1 MSPGAVVAI
10 IFVVIFIIGIGVGV
24 IAVIALSALRAER
37 NDELTTGDPAELSRG
52 ATGVPGHWDGM
63 NSDDDRSRWPGEASN
78 GFSGEEP

>member
-10 IFVVIFIIGIGVGV
+10 VFVVIFIIGVGVGV

-37 NDELTTGDPAELSRG
+37 NTSSKARDPAELSRG

-63 NSDDDRSRWPGEASN
+63 NSDDRPRWPGDTSN

>member
-10 IFVVIFIIGIGVGV
+10 VFVVIFIIGVGVGV

-37 NDELTTGDPAELSRG
+37 NTNSTARDPAELSRG

-63 NSDDDRSRWPGEASN
+63 ISDDRSPWPGDASN
-78 GFSGEEP
+78 GLHGEEP

>member
-10 IFVVIFIIGIGVGV
+10 VFVVIFIIGVGVGV

-37 NDELTTGDPAELSRG
+37 NDELTSSDPADLGRG

-63 NSDDDRSRWPGEASN
+63 ISDDRSPWPGDASN